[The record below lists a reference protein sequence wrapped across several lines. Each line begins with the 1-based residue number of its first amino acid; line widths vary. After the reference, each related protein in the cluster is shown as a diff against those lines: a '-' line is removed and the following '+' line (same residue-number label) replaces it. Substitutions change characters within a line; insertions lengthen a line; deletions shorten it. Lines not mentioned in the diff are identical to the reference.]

1 MSWLSQNWMNGTLC
15 CCFFFQQK
23 LRSIRCN
30 QWASEKC
37 IFWCGKQSNAI
48 EYIKWSFVHLYSP
61 FSIQKSSYLLCEN
74 HPLDAHAHTHW
85 AIVLARNRAT
95 ARTHNCSVQY
105 FFSRFHS
112 LPQSIE
118 SVQRLNHMCVRG
130 CIPVIQTIFVCLFA
144 NFKLASVQYN
154 INISVAFEYNYQNHN
169 KNHDLSIFL
178 CGWFFHS
185 HSHFQ

>member
-1 MSWLSQNWMNGTLC
+1 MKKFHIINLLKDSMRSETHFLC
-15 CCFFFQQK
+15 FWHELIVSKLNEWHTVLLFFFQQK

-48 EYIKWSFVHLYSP
+48 EYIKWSFVHLYLP
-61 FSIQKSSYLLCEN
+61 LSIQKSSYLLCEN
-74 HPLDAHAHTHW
+74 QPLDAHAHTHW

-118 SVQRLNHMCVRG
+118 SVQRLNHMCV
-130 CIPVIQTIFVCLFA
+130 CLYSSDS
-144 NFKLASVQYN
+144 NN
-154 INISVAFEYNYQNHN
+154 ICVLIRKFQISFR
-169 KNHDLSIFL
+169 SI
-178 CGWFFHS
+178 
-185 HSHFQ
+185 